1 VVDPSADGLLKAID
15 LGSPPTGGLVGAQKV
30 REGWKKNLA
39 DVKIV
44 NADD

>member
-1 VVDPSADGLLKAID
+1 
-15 LGSPPTGGLVGAQKV
+15 VGAQKV

-39 DVKIV
+39 DVKADVKIV